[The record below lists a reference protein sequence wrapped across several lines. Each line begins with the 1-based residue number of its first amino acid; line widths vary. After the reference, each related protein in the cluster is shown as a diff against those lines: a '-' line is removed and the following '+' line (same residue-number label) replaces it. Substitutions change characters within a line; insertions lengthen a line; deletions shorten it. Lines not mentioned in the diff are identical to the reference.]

1 MDDINS
7 EKNSVIEAIN
17 KKKPELEPWLNR
29 DIWKDYE
36 KKDGYHSYYVDE
48 ESGLRSIK
56 SEIVINTTMKE
67 IFDYVVECNY
77 KQNYD
82 KLLDHCKQ
90 IIKFDDNYQLCYYNY
105 KGKLLISNRDM
116 YSAVYTKYD
125 ENESEIFCTNYVN
138 LEKYPTV
145 YKVERAELIYAGWKF
160 KKVEGGIHALYYT
173 LADMHLNQ
181 MLVNTTL
188 GEVARQVIKLKE
200 ILEKK

>member
-17 KKKPELEPWLNR
+17 KKKPELESWLNR

>member
-17 KKKPELEPWLNR
+17 KKKPELESWLNR

-82 KLLDHCKQ
+82 KQLDHCKQ